1 MRVRGMHPEGD
12 PKTLVILG
20 VEGSRGWPQAGG
32 GRACQEE
39 ENNFRLTFET
49 EKIIYVHSGPTLGK
63 QHITN
68 YIKKIHPG
76 AGSKHRFT

>member
-20 VEGSRGWPQAGG
+20 VEGSGGWPQAGG

-39 ENNFRLTFET
+39 ENNSF
-49 EKIIYVHSGPTLGK
+49 V
-63 QHITN
+63 
-68 YIKKIHPG
+68 
-76 AGSKHRFT
+76 